1 MSGFRQSALLGGT
14 PGLPATSTG
23 QAVRT
28 YGTWLGPGAGSG
40 SAGLKVDLKVIG
52 FGLG

>member
-28 YGTWLGPGAGSG
+28 YGTWMGYGCG
-40 SAGLKVDLKVIG
+40 V
-52 FGLG
+52 GLGLGLGL